1 VCADTQDDFLQQN
14 GISEYD
20 RYCPFYK
27 TSGMLKNFVSFYDQS
42 QRAVETSD
50 ITFAK
55 VGSWG
60 SESTAALTPD
70 SRRRRRCHFQA
81 VTDEVRVA
89 QHAERGGHHG
99 QV

>member
-1 VCADTQDDFLQQN
+1 LQQN

-60 SESTAALTPD
+60 SGSPL
-70 SRRRRRCHFQA
+70 S
-81 VTDEVRVA
+81 
-89 QHAERGGHHG
+89 
-99 QV
+99 

>member
-1 VCADTQDDFLQQN
+1 MTGSRGRLCVDAQDDFLQQN

-55 VGSWG
+55 VRWSNCVIGY
-60 SESTAALTPD
+60 
-70 SRRRRRCHFQA
+70 H
-81 VTDEVRVA
+81 
-89 QHAERGGHHG
+89 
-99 QV
+99 

>member
-1 VCADTQDDFLQQN
+1 MGSRGKLCVDAQDDFLQQN

-55 VGSWG
+55 V
-60 SESTAALTPD
+60 
-70 SRRRRRCHFQA
+70 C
-81 VTDEVRVA
+81 
-89 QHAERGGHHG
+89 
-99 QV
+99 